1 MWAPYLTVTRMVAV
15 CVSEPPVAVTVT
27 VPVPT
32 TEVPLDDELDCVL
45 ELPPPPPQPT
55 ITPTA
60 MIATSASNASVL
72 FLEARS
78 RLPTTINPIAIANVP
93 SAQGMKCGNSLGGR
107 KPTVRVVGA
116 VTVSVAAPELLSE
129 GGDMVHWVPGSDAG
143 TLHVSATAPVN
154 PF

>member
-1 MWAPYLTVTRMVAV
+1 MVAV
-15 CVSEPPVAVTVT
+15 CVSEPLVAVTVT

-78 RLPTTINPIAIANVP
+78 RLPTSINPMAMAKVP
-93 SAQGMKCGNSLGGR
+93 SVQGLKCGNSLGGR
-107 KPTVRVVGA
+107 KHEVHLVRQPGGTRGA
-116 VTVSVAAPELLSE
+116 R
-129 GGDMVHWVPGSDAG
+129 GGTSPAS
-143 TLHVSATAPVN
+143 APVVDR
-154 PF
+154 P